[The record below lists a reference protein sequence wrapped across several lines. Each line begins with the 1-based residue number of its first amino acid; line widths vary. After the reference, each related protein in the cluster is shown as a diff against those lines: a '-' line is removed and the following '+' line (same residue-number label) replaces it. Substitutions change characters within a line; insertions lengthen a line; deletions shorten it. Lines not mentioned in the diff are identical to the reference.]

1 MIFRTGVGRGV
12 RQTQK
17 RTTSEAGANVLHAVR
32 TQASDQSNGD
42 GAVGQSLWVIVVV
55 VKSALL
61 PLDAGLLKN
70 KLGVQIPKCS
80 RGVGETYGR

>member
-1 MIFRTGVGRGV
+1 M
-12 RQTQK
+12 
-17 RTTSEAGANVLHAVR
+17 LHAVR

-55 VKSALL
+55 VKDAL

-70 KLGVQIPKCS
+70 TLGVQIPKCS